1 MSDHNEQSVRRF
13 FDEMCNK
20 RQLDLADQL
29 FSPDHVYHDPSSRWV
44 GTGPAG
50 MKELIRA
57 YILAF
62 GDALWDVNEV
72 IEAGDKVITRWTGR
86 GTHTADLMAIRA
98 TKKQVSVD
106 GIWIHRFADGKIV
119 ESWNAWDMLGLLQ
132 QIGAVPPIGEAK

>member
-1 MSDHNEQSVRRF
+1 
-13 FDEMCNK
+13 MC
-20 RQLDLADQL
+20 
-29 FSPDHVYHDPSSRWV
+29 
-44 GTGPAG
+44 TGPAG

-72 IEAGDKVITRWTGR
+72 IEAGDKVVTRWTGR
-86 GTHTADLMAIRA
+86 GTHTGDLMAIRA
-98 TKKQVSVD
+98 TRKQVSID

-132 QIGAVPPIGEAK
+132 QMGAVPPIGEAK